1 MVRRLEKIE
10 KEMGYCEI
18 KIEKG
23 QRVVLQLDFLKL
35 HRSALVDAIRRFEAT
50 HNAEIGEG
58 NLLGGMTHLE
68 VYHEVSLD
76 PESEKIQQLRE
87 IFRCIGAFPLLIEER
102 EIIDREIEEI
112 EEKLQSF
119 NAFLEKRRG
128 LVTERNETLSTFDMH
143 GEDAIDQISKEFER
157 TEHNWNTLTE
167 DLINIDEAIFYVT
180 RSADYLRSARNFI
193 LSARSKFPIDS
204 WIREGYLID
213 LFKHSTVGR
222 AKEMVEGA
230 DRNLKMALM
239 ELICLDELAL
249 NPEDFEHLL
258 LPFLDTLFD
267 DLFLNG
273 KLSETLKLLE
283 ARVERVE
290 EFRKSLK
297 EERQRILDSQTE
309 HEENRERLFHQ
320 IGDERRKLT
329 LAP

>member
-58 NLLGGMTHLE
+58 NLLGGMSLLE
-68 VYHEVSLD
+68 VYHEVPLD
-76 PESEKIQQLRE
+76 PGSKTSQRLRE
-87 IFRCIGAFPLLIEER
+87 VFRCIGAFPLLIEER

-119 NAFLEKRRG
+119 NAFLEKRRW
-128 LVTERNETLSTFDMH
+128 LVTERDETLTTFDMR
-143 GEDAIDQISKEFER
+143 GEDAIDQISREFER

-180 RSADYLRSARNFI
+180 RGADYLRSARNFI
-193 LSARSKFPIDS
+193 LSARSQFAIDS

-258 LPFLDTLFD
+258 LPFLDALFD
-267 DLFLNG
+267 DLFVSG
-273 KLSETLKLLE
+273 KLRDTMQLLE
-283 ARVERVE
+283 VRSERC
-290 EFRKSLK
+290 
-297 EERQRILDSQTE
+297 QRLLGELEVRRGVLVSDQRE
-309 HEENRERLFHQ
+309 QEENRVRLFHQ

-329 LAP
+329 LTA